1 MPTTVRDQPDQQR
14 YEIVVDDQVAGFSDY
29 RLDDG
34 RIAFDHTEVDDAFAG
49 RGLGKQL
56 VAGLLA
62 DAEQRGLA
70 VVPLCP
76 YVRKVIAEDAPRHLH
91 LVPDDVREQ
100 LGLAQPPG

>member
-1 MPTTVRDQPDQQR
+1 MPTAVRDQPDRHR
-14 YEIVVDDQVAGFSDY
+14 YEILAGDQVAGFSDY
-29 RLDDG
+29 DLDDG
-34 RIAFDHTEVDDAFAG
+34 RIAFHHTEVDDAFAG

-76 YVRKVIAEDAPRHLH
+76 YVRKVITEDAARYLH

-100 LGLAQPPG
+100 LGLEQPPS